1 MPPSTARVR
10 SIWLPPLIAD
20 RFSPPLRR
28 TARRNGNAPRNLPRR
43 VDRGAKEDGT
53 LRRPYLEA
61 AVVQGLAIVRRGL
74 LLNRLCLR
82 FRGRFLRHA
91 RLVGYAAVV
100 ESLAIVRR
108 GRSGRRRRVIERL
121 CRRRARIVIVDHSP
135 VVQNF
140 AVVRLRGCG
149 S

>member
-1 MPPSTARVR
+1 MPPSTARAR
-10 SIWLPPLIAD
+10 SIWPSPLIAD
-20 RFSPPLRR
+20 RFSPPLRL

-74 LLNRLCLR
+74 LLHRLGLR
-82 FRGRFLRHA
+82 FRGRFLRRA

-100 ESLAIVRR
+100 ENLPKTRR
-108 GRSGRRRRVIERL
+108 GPGGR
-121 CRRRARIVIVDHSP
+121 
-135 VVQNF
+135 
-140 AVVRLRGCG
+140 
-149 S
+149 